1 MSMIK
6 SYAAKEAGGELEVYE
21 YDPGEL
27 KPQDVEVQ
35 VDYCGICHSDLSMI
49 DNEWGF
55 SQYPL
60 VAGHEVIGRVVALGS
75 AAQDKGLQVGQRVG
89 IGWTARSCGHCDAC
103 ISGNQINCEQGA
115 VPTIM
120 NRGGFAEGMDA
131 QAVLHSIQNGIG
143 STLGGLAMIL
153 GFGAM
158 LGKLISDTGAAQR
171 IATTLIAT
179 FGKKRV
185 QWALVITGLVV
196 GLAMFFEVGFVLLLP
211 LVFTIVASSGLPLL
225 YVGVPM
231 VAALSV
237 THCFLPPHPGPT
249 AIATIFEANLGTT
262 LLYGFI
268 ITIPTVIVAGPL
280 FSKLLTRF
288 EKAPPEGLFN
298 PHLFSEEEMP
308 SFWNS
313 IFAAVIPVILMAIAA
328 VCEITLP
335 KTNTVR
341 LFFEFVGNPAVALF
355 IAIVIAIF
363 TLGRRNGRTIEQIMD
378 IIGDSIGAIAMIV
391 FIIAGGG
398 AFKQVLVDS
407 GVGHYISH
415 LMTGTTL
422 SPLLMCWTVAALLRI
437 ALGSATVAAITTA
450 GVVLPIINV
459 THADPALMVLATG
472 AGSVIA
478 SHVND
483 PGFWLFKGYFNL
495 TVGETLRTWTVMETL
510 ISIMGLLGVLAINAV
525 LH

>member
-1 MSMIK
+1 MPLIIIAAGVALLLILMI
-6 SYAAKEAGGELEVYE
+6 
-21 YDPGEL
+21 
-27 KPQDVEVQ
+27 
-35 VDYCGICHSDLSMI
+35 
-49 DNEWGF
+49 GF
-55 SQYPL
+55 KVNGFIALVL
-60 VAGHEVIGRVVALGS
+60 VAAVV
-75 AAQDKGLQVGQRVG
+75 
-89 IGWTARSCGHCDAC
+89 
-103 ISGNQINCEQGA
+103 
-115 VPTIM
+115 
-120 NRGGFAEGMDA
+120 GFAEGMDA

-237 THCFLPPHPGPT
+237 THCFLLPHPGPT

-363 TLGRRNGRTIEQIMD
+363 TLGRRND
-378 IIGDSIGAIAMIV
+378 APSS
-391 FIIAGGG
+391 
-398 AFKQVLVDS
+398 KS
-407 GVGHYISH
+407 WIS
-415 LMTGTTL
+415 
-422 SPLLMCWTVAALLRI
+422 
-437 ALGSATVAAITTA
+437 LGI
-450 GVVLPIINV
+450 L
-459 THADPALMVLATG
+459 
-472 AGSVIA
+472 
-478 SHVND
+478 
-483 PGFWLFKGYFNL
+483 
-495 TVGETLRTWTVMETL
+495 
-510 ISIMGLLGVLAINAV
+510 
-525 LH
+525 

>member
-1 MSMIK
+1 MPLIIIAAGVALLLILMI
-6 SYAAKEAGGELEVYE
+6 
-21 YDPGEL
+21 
-27 KPQDVEVQ
+27 
-35 VDYCGICHSDLSMI
+35 
-49 DNEWGF
+49 GF
-55 SQYPL
+55 KVNGFIALVL
-60 VAGHEVIGRVVALGS
+60 VAAVV
-75 AAQDKGLQVGQRVG
+75 
-89 IGWTARSCGHCDAC
+89 
-103 ISGNQINCEQGA
+103 
-115 VPTIM
+115 
-120 NRGGFAEGMDA
+120 GFAEGMDA

-391 FIIAGGG
+391 FIIAPSRGFSW
-398 AFKQVLVDS
+398 AFRGLETGFPAS
-407 GVGHYISH
+407 P
-415 LMTGTTL
+415 GTTRFPHRL
-422 SPLLMCWTVAALLRI
+422 VNERMPKTAAFRPLRVHPSKALLQVSSR
-437 ALGSATVAAITTA
+437 AVSG
-450 GVVLPIINV
+450 
-459 THADPALMVLATG
+459 PAPLEG
-472 AGSVIA
+472 C
-478 SHVND
+478 
-483 PGFWLFKGYFNL
+483 
-495 TVGETLRTWTVMETL
+495 LRHRVPM
-510 ISIMGLLGVLAINAV
+510 
-525 LH
+525 

>member
-1 MSMIK
+1 MPLIIIAAGVALLLILMI
-6 SYAAKEAGGELEVYE
+6 
-21 YDPGEL
+21 
-27 KPQDVEVQ
+27 
-35 VDYCGICHSDLSMI
+35 
-49 DNEWGF
+49 GF
-55 SQYPL
+55 KVNGFIALVL
-60 VAGHEVIGRVVALGS
+60 VAAVV
-75 AAQDKGLQVGQRVG
+75 
-89 IGWTARSCGHCDAC
+89 
-103 ISGNQINCEQGA
+103 
-115 VPTIM
+115 
-120 NRGGFAEGMDA
+120 GFAEGMDA

-341 LFFEFVGNPAVALF
+341 LFFEFVGNPTVALF

-398 AFKQVLVDS
+398 AFKQALVDS

>member
-1 MSMIK
+1 MTIIK
-6 SYAAKEAGGELEVYE
+6 SYAAKEAGGELELYE
-21 YDPGEL
+21 YDAGEL
-27 KPQDVEVQ
+27 QPEDVEVR

-60 VAGHEVIGRVVALGS
+60 VAGHEVIGRVAALGS
-75 AAQDKGLQVGQRVG
+75 AAQDKGLKVGQRVG

-103 ISGNQINCEQGA
+103 ISGNQINCLEGA
-115 VPTIM
+115 VPTIL
-120 NRGGFAEGMDA
+120 NRG
-131 QAVLHSIQNGIG
+131 
-143 STLGGLAMIL
+143 

-158 LGKLISDTGAAQR
+158 LGRLISDTGAAQR
-171 IATTLIAT
+171 IATTLINT

-185 QWALVITGLVV
+185 QWALVITELIV

-262 LLYGFI
+262 LLYGLI

-280 FSKLLTRF
+280 FSKLLARF

-335 KTNTVR
+335 KTNAVR
-341 LFFEFVGNPAVALF
+341 VFFEFIGNPAVALF
-355 IAIVIAIF
+355 IAIIIAIF
-363 TLGRRNGRTIEQIMD
+363 TLGRRNGRTVEQVMD
-378 IIGDSIGAIAMIV
+378 IVGESIGAIAMIV

-407 GVGHYISH
+407 GVGQYISQ
-415 LMTGTTL
+415 LMTGTSL
-422 SPLLMCWTVAALLRI
+422 SPLLMCWTVAAVLRI

-495 TVGETLRTWTVMETL
+495 SVGETLRTWTVMETL
-510 ISIMGLLGVLAINAV
+510 ISVMGLLGVLALNAV

>member
-1 MSMIK
+1 MPLIII
-6 SYAAKEAGGELEVYE
+6 AAG
-21 YDPGEL
+21 
-27 KPQDVEVQ
+27 
-35 VDYCGICHSDLSMI
+35 
-49 DNEWGF
+49 
-55 SQYPL
+55 
-60 VAGHEVIGRVVALGS
+60 VALLLILMIGFKVNGFIALVLVS
-75 AAQDKGLQVGQRVG
+75 AVV
-89 IGWTARSCGHCDAC
+89 
-103 ISGNQINCEQGA
+103 
-115 VPTIM
+115 
-120 NRGGFAEGMDA
+120 GFAEGMDA

-196 GLAMFFEVGFVLLLP
+196 GLAMFLKWVCPAVAVGIYHRSIIRI
-211 LVFTIVASSGLPLL
+211 TLL

-407 GVGHYISH
+407 GVGQYISH

>member
-1 MSMIK
+1 MPLLIIAAGVALLLVLMI
-6 SYAAKEAGGELEVYE
+6 
-21 YDPGEL
+21 
-27 KPQDVEVQ
+27 
-35 VDYCGICHSDLSMI
+35 
-49 DNEWGF
+49 GF
-55 SQYPL
+55 KVNGFIALVL
-60 VAGHEVIGRVVALGS
+60 VAAVV
-75 AAQDKGLQVGQRVG
+75 
-89 IGWTARSCGHCDAC
+89 
-103 ISGNQINCEQGA
+103 
-115 VPTIM
+115 
-120 NRGGFAEGMDA
+120 GFAEGMDS

-143 STLGGLAMIL
+143 GTLGGLAMIL

-158 LGKLISDTGAAQR
+158 LGRIISDTGAAQR
-171 IATTLIAT
+171 IATTLIAA
-179 FGKKRV
+179 FGRDRI
-185 QWALVITGLVV
+185 QWALVVTGLVV

-211 LVFTIVASSGLPLL
+211 LVFTVVAAARLPLL

-249 AIATIFEANLGTT
+249 AIATIFGASMGMT
-262 LLYGFI
+262 LLYGLL

-280 FSKLLTRF
+280 FAKLLTRF
-288 EKAPPEGLFN
+288 EKSPPEGLFN
-298 PHLFSEEEMP
+298 PHVFTEQEMP
-308 SFWNS
+308 SFGKS
-313 IFAAVIPVILMAIAA
+313 LFAAIAPVILMAFAA
-328 VCEITLP
+328 VCEFTLP
-335 KTNTVR
+335 KTSSVR
-341 LFFEFVGNPAVALF
+341 IFFEFVGNPAVALF
-355 IAIVIAIF
+355 ITIVIAIF
-363 TLGRRNGRTIEQIMD
+363 TLGLRNGRNIEQVMKMAS
-378 IIGDSIGAIAMIV
+378 DSVGAIAMIV

-407 GVGHYISH
+407 GVAQYISQ
-415 LMTGTTL
+415 MMAGSTL
-422 SPLLMCWTVAALLRI
+422 SPLLMCWTVAAMLRI

-450 GVVLPIINV
+450 GIVLPVITI

-525 LH
+525 IH